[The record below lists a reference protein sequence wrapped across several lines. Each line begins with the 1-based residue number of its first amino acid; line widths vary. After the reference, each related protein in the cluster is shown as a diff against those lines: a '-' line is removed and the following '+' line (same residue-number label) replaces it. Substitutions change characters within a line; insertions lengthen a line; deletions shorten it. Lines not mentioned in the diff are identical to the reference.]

1 MKSLNLFS
9 VPLALC
15 LTVALAQGSQ
25 SQDIE
30 VQDASP
36 QATAPLE
43 FNYVSASHDYSKAKL
58 EFTLNYLEGS
68 YRFGLDSLVQGLGV
82 NLYGRFL
89 VGLEEDGSKLES
101 EAGSGY
107 GFRVRYNLPSYTQFS
122 YSLFLGYA
130 ADRYEYELASQKITV
145 SPNYTQFGGTFAYEM
160 ASGLSFIASYAQGNG
175 KGDIKVT
182 STSSESLTASEFSL
196 GARLS
201 F

>member
-43 FNYVSASHDYSKAKL
+43 FSYVSANHKYKTDDD
-58 EFTLNYLEGS
+58 FTLNYLEGS

-89 VGLEEDGSKLES
+89 VGLDEDGSKPKS

>member
-43 FNYVSASHDYSKAKL
+43 FSYVSANHKYKTDDD
-58 EFTLNYLEGS
+58 FTLNYLEGS

-89 VGLEEDGSKLES
+89 VGLDEDGSKPKS

-145 SPNYTQFGGTFAYEM
+145 SPNYTQFGGTFAYQM

>member
-43 FNYVSASHDYSKAKL
+43 FNYVSANHKYKTDDD
-58 EFTLNYLEGS
+58 FTLNYLEGS
-68 YRFGLDSLVQGLGV
+68 YRFGLDSLAQGLGV

-89 VGLEEDGSKLES
+89 VGLDEDGSKPKS

>member
-43 FNYVSASHDYSKAKL
+43 FSYVSASHKYKTDDD
-58 EFTLNYLEGS
+58 FTLNYLEGS
-68 YRFGLDSLVQGLGV
+68 YRFGLDSLLQGLGV

-89 VGLEEDGSKLES
+89 VGLDEDGSKPKS

-182 STSSESLTASEFSL
+182 STSSESLTAREFSL

>member
-1 MKSLNLFS
+1 MKSLNLVS

-15 LTVALAQGSQ
+15 LTVALAQESQ
-25 SQDIE
+25 SQGIE

-43 FNYVSASHDYSKAKL
+43 FSYVSASHKYKTDDD
-58 EFTLNYLEGS
+58 FTLNYLEGS
-68 YRFGLDSLVQGLGV
+68 YRFGLDSLLQGLGV

-89 VGLEEDGSKLES
+89 VGLDEDGSKPKS

-130 ADRYEYELASQKITV
+130 ADRYEFEEGSQKVTV
-145 SPNYTQFGGTFAYEM
+145 SPNYTQFGGTFAYEI
-160 ASGLSFIASYAQGNG
+160 ADGLSFIASYAQGSG
-175 KGDIKVT
+175 KGDIKFT
-182 STSSESLTASEFSL
+182 STSSESLTAREFSL

>member
-15 LTVALAQGSQ
+15 LTVALAQESQ
-25 SQDIE
+25 SQGIE

-43 FNYVSASHDYSKAKL
+43 FSYVSASHKYKTD
-58 EFTLNYLEGS
+58 EDFTLNYLEGS
-68 YRFGLDSLVQGLGV
+68 YRFGLDSLLQGLGV

-89 VGLEEDGSKLES
+89 VGLDEDDSKPKS

-122 YSLFLGYA
+122 YSIFLGYA
-130 ADRYEYELASQKITV
+130 ADRYEYKEAGQKVTV
-145 SPNYTQFGGTFAYEM
+145 SPNYTQFGGTFAYEITD
-160 ASGLSFIASYAQGNG
+160 GLSFIAGYAQGNG
-175 KGDIKVT
+175 KGDIKIT
-182 STSSESLTASEFSL
+182 STSSESLTVREFSL